1 MEASTDSK
9 SITEVAQPEESKDGG
24 EEDEALT
31 HEKTDKKKKS
41 EKELS
46 KEGKL
51 SAVSDL
57 AASQASGPFADPDM
71 DSSVMAE
78 ETELSQPKPK
88 KDKTKKAKNSKTPK
102 AE

>member
-1 MEASTDSK
+1 MEASTDPK

-24 EEDEALT
+24 EEEEALT

-41 EKELS
+41 DEKLS
-46 KEGKL
+46 KKEKL

-57 AASQASGPFADPDM
+57 ATSQASGAFADPDP
-71 DSSVMAE
+71 DSLVMAE

-88 KDKTKKAKNSKTPK
+88 KDGTKKTKKRKTPK
-102 AE
+102 AK